1 MTPSQN
7 AYHTELGLDPSPLQA
22 VDTMH
27 DIELG
32 LERQAFLHELRIFHA
47 VGKDTVQEFDVRSVP
62 PKVAVLF

>member
-22 VDTMH
+22 VNTMH
-27 DIELG
+27 DIKLG
-32 LERQAFLHELRIFHA
+32 LERQVFLHKLQIFHM
-47 VGKDTVQEFDVRSVP
+47 VGKDTVQEFDAQSVP